1 MSDERAQVRL
11 ANSCNILSEVSPE
24 LPNTLPWLDA
34 NDVDKCHNLIGNDT
48 EDLCEFEKNTFG
60 LGRRNNARIYRKR
73 KQELQKKYT
82 AQRENLK
89 KFELEL
95 QVLKDVSPPPNAAE
109 VATLRNGLN
118 SIYQGAKRRIY
129 EINDETRNLKKKIV
143 ENYSMVEG
151 SQYKDL
157 LVFYKKI
164 KDNLSEMDRVKNNIH
179 YSKMKLQNKTEKLA
193 IAKGKNDSLRNVII
207 VFFITGLILAL
218 LFRYI

>member
-11 ANSCNILSEVSPE
+11 ANSCNILSEVSAE

-48 EDLCEFEKNTFG
+48 EDICEFEKNTFG
-60 LGRRNNARIYRKR
+60 LGRRNNARVYRKR
-73 KQELQKKYT
+73 KQDLQKKYT

-109 VATLRNGLN
+109 VATLRNSLN

-129 EINDETRNLKKKIV
+129 EINDETRNLKKQIV

-157 LVFYKKI
+157 LVYYKKI
-164 KDNLSEMDRVKNNIH
+164 KDNLSEMDQVKNNIH
-179 YSKMKLQNKTEKLA
+179 YSKMKLENKTEKLA

-218 LFRYI
+218 LFRFI

>member
-157 LVFYKKI
+157 LVYYKKI
-164 KDNLSEMDRVKNNIH
+164 KDNLSEMDSVKNNIH
-179 YSKMKLQNKTEKLA
+179 YSKMKLENKTEKLA

>member
-11 ANSCNILSEVSPE
+11 ANSCNILSEVSAE

-48 EDLCEFEKNTFG
+48 EDICEFEKNTFG
-60 LGRRNNARIYRKR
+60 LGRRNNARVYRKR
-73 KQELQKKYT
+73 KQDLQKKYT
-82 AQRENLK
+82 TQRENLK

-129 EINDETRNLKKKIV
+129 EINDETRNLKKQIV

-157 LVFYKKI
+157 LVYYKKI

-179 YSKMKLQNKTEKLA
+179 YSKMKLENKTEKLA

>member
-129 EINDETRNLKKKIV
+129 EINDETRNLKKQIV

>member
-129 EINDETRNLKKKIV
+129 EINDETRNLKKQIV

-157 LVFYKKI
+157 LVYYKKI

-179 YSKMKLQNKTEKLA
+179 YSKMKLENKTEKLA
-193 IAKGKNDSLRNVII
+193 IAKGKNVSLRNVII

>member
-11 ANSCNILSEVSPE
+11 ANSCNILSEVSAE

-48 EDLCEFEKNTFG
+48 EDICEFEKNTFG
-60 LGRRNNARIYRKR
+60 LGRRNNARVYRKR
-73 KQELQKKYT
+73 KQDLQKKYT
-82 AQRENLK
+82 TQRENLK

-95 QVLKDVSPPPNAAE
+95 QVLKDVSPSPNAAE
-109 VATLRNGLN
+109 VATLRNSLN

-157 LVFYKKI
+157 LVYYKKI

-179 YSKMKLQNKTEKLA
+179 YSKMKLENKTEKLA

-218 LFRYI
+218 LFRFI

>member
-179 YSKMKLQNKTEKLA
+179 YSKMKLENKTEKLA

-218 LFRYI
+218 LFRFI

>member
-109 VATLRNGLN
+109 VATLRNSLN

-157 LVFYKKI
+157 LVYYKKI

-179 YSKMKLQNKTEKLA
+179 YSKMKLENKTEKLA

>member
-129 EINDETRNLKKKIV
+129 DINDETRNLKKQIV

-157 LVFYKKI
+157 LVYYKKI

-179 YSKMKLQNKTEKLA
+179 YSKMKLENKTEKLA

>member
-11 ANSCNILSEVSPE
+11 ANSCNILSEVSAE

-48 EDLCEFEKNTFG
+48 EDICEFEKNTFG
-60 LGRRNNARIYRKR
+60 LGRRNNARVYRKR
-73 KQELQKKYT
+73 KQDLQKKYT
-82 AQRENLK
+82 TQRENLK

-109 VATLRNGLN
+109 VATLRNSLN

-157 LVFYKKI
+157 LVYYKKI

-179 YSKMKLQNKTEKLA
+179 YSKMKLENKTEKLA

>member
-11 ANSCNILSEVSPE
+11 ANSCNILSEVSAE

-48 EDLCEFEKNTFG
+48 EDICEFEKNTFG
-60 LGRRNNARIYRKR
+60 LGRRNNARVYRKR
-73 KQELQKKYT
+73 KQDLQKKYT

-109 VATLRNGLN
+109 VATLRNSLN
-118 SIYQGAKRRIY
+118 SIYQGAKGRIY
-129 EINDETRNLKKKIV
+129 EINDETRNLKKQIV

-157 LVFYKKI
+157 LVYYKKI

-179 YSKMKLQNKTEKLA
+179 YSKMKLENKTEKLA

>member
-179 YSKMKLQNKTEKLA
+179 YSKMKLENKTEKLA

>member
-129 EINDETRNLKKKIV
+129 EINDETRNLKKQIV

-157 LVFYKKI
+157 LVYYKKI

-179 YSKMKLQNKTEKLA
+179 YSKMKLENKTEKIA
-193 IAKGKNDSLRNVII
+193 IAKGKNVSLRNVII

>member
-11 ANSCNILSEVSPE
+11 ANSCNILSEVSAE

-48 EDLCEFEKNTFG
+48 EDICEFEKNTFG
-60 LGRRNNARIYRKR
+60 LGRRNNARVYRKR
-73 KQELQKKYT
+73 KQDLQKKYT

-129 EINDETRNLKKKIV
+129 EINDETRNLKKQIV

-157 LVFYKKI
+157 LVYYKKI

-179 YSKMKLQNKTEKLA
+179 YSKMKLENKTEKLA

>member
-218 LFRYI
+218 LFRFI

>member
-129 EINDETRNLKKKIV
+129 EINDETRNLKKQIV

-218 LFRYI
+218 LFRFI